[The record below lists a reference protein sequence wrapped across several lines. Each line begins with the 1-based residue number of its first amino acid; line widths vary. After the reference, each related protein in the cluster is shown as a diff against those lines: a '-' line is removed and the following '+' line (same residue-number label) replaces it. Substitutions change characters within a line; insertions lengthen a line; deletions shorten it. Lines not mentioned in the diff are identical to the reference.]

1 MKFISSCMIIQDS
14 GATARAAEKKIG
26 NPWIR
31 ENLVITLAYDRTAT
45 VRTDSEGRGKKNSV
59 A

>member
-1 MKFISSCMIIQDS
+1 MKFISSCMIIRNS

-31 ENLVITLAYDRTAT
+31 ENLVITLAYDRRAT
-45 VRTDSEGRGKKNSV
+45 VRTDSEGRGKKTQ
-59 A
+59 